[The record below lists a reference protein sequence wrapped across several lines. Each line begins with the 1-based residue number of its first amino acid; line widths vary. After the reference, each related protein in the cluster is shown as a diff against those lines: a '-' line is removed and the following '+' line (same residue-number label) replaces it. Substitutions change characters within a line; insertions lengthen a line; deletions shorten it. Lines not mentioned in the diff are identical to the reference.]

1 MKQFKRTKFAALM
14 MGVGLTLMGQSGW
27 AADGP
32 TYKFSGFGT
41 LAGTVTNDSDLQ
53 FRSSMNQSKGANST
67 LDLGV
72 DSKLGLQG
80 VVDFGSG
87 MTVTGQVLAQRR
99 RVDDTADSNRDFDLG
114 VEWLMAQYSPTSNL
128 DLRLGRVVL
137 PAFMISDSRNV
148 TYTQPW
154 LRAPLEVYGQMPLT
168 TLDGVQA
175 VWRIPVG
182 AAVFSIQPS
191 FGKSA
196 PNVSVSGLTI
206 KPDYARVASL
216 NASFEYGDWLA
227 RVGQVRGNN
236 VNTALELAPGMLPTL
251 VFDMK
256 DTFTNFGVQFDNGS
270 AIVMAEYATRR
281 MNDLPTAPAGFG
293 PAELAGWGMS
303 GYAGQPLAKTDH
315 WYVAG
320 GWRFGKWLPMLAY
333 GRTTDKSAAATPAN
347 TGVDLSLRYDLMTNV
362 ALKAQFSRY
371 QSQDGVAFVAPTT
384 AANDKKVNI
393 LSAGLDFVF

>member
-32 TYKFSGFGT
+32 QYKFSGFGT

-175 VWRIPVG
+175 VWRIPAG
-182 AAVFSIQPS
+182 SAVFSIQPS
-191 FGKSA
+191 FGKSS
-196 PNVSVSGLTI
+196 PNVSVSGILI
-206 KPDYARVASL
+206 KPDYNRVASL
-216 NASFEYGDWLA
+216 NASLEYGDWLA

-236 VNTALELAPGMLPTL
+236 INTTLNIPGYPIPVTY
-251 VFDMK
+251 DMK

-270 AIVMAEYATRR
+270 ALVMAEYATRR
-281 MNDLPTAPAGFG
+281 MNDIPTQYPGIG
-293 PAELAGWGMS
+293 GS
-303 GYAGQPLAKTDH
+303 PLAKTDH

-333 GRTTDKSAAATPAN
+333 GRSTDKSAAPTPAD
-347 TGVDLSLRYDLMTNV
+347 TGVDLSLRYDVMTNV

-371 QSQDGVAFVAPTT
+371 QSQDGIAFVEPTA
-384 AANDKKVNI
+384 AANDHKVNI
-393 LSAGLDFVF
+393 LSLGLDFVF